1 MFVPALATHISLGA
15 PYGWSA
21 ISGTLAREYG
31 FVAAGTEDWSLT
43 LATYPMS
50 IILAVG
56 GLSAAAAGKW
66 QLKVGVRKAM
76 AVGAGCFGSGLAVTA
91 AGIATHNLPLLYA
104 GNVLAGLGYGCA
116 YTPPVQAI
124 INWFPDKKGNER
136 NNCLR
141 LIIGGKFGSNIK
153 VSRYI

>member
-1 MFVPALATHISLGA
+1 
-15 PYGWSA
+15 
-21 ISGTLAREYG
+21 
-31 FVAAGTEDWSLT
+31 
-43 LATYPMS
+43 
-50 IILAVG
+50 
-56 GLSAAAAGKW
+56 
-66 QLKVGVRKAM
+66 M

-141 LIIGGKFGSNIK
+141 LIIGDKFGSNIK